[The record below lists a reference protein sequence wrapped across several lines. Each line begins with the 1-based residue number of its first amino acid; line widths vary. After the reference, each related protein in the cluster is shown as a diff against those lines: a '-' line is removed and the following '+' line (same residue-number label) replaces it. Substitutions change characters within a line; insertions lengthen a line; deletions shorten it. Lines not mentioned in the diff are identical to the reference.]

1 MFNPQEN
8 RVNNIESSIVADFR
22 QTLLWPVQL
31 ISENNTQK
39 IQRPWDILKN
49 SNSPWQEIQ
58 DEFSIAKQAFS
69 EVRYQEFVT
78 FMPFAQR
85 FLYGEGKHGR
95 ESGGYG
101 ESPIHIFSRSDISQV
116 RITLKSEAEPI
127 TLKVAHIELYFFYD
141 IDVAFLALEVTG
153 KNIQLKHAMDIL
165 YRLGRTYP
173 NYWEE
178 SGDAGHCAKKIEWLD
193 QSGNQ
198 LSVSDYLEK
207 SRYLAF
213 VKENHVPCVSLHWE
227 FLMRPLVQHYSSQ
240 MGEMRYREI
249 EYQRMPLM
257 GYLAFEDVSKLT
269 RGDLIRLGL
278 VTQPWDSQTLPFT
291 EEFLTNFEKK
301 HCYDRYWDDYKRDPW
316 STTRIMCTGQN
327 FIVVGSQHHRVY
339 TNDKTGI
346 KRNYQ
351 NQYFLLFLI
360 AHFQKAALLMLSD
373 RMVQAISRLNI
384 ENESSIKVFRQSIR
398 NVMGVFLRFTHRYW
412 FESVSDQAVAKDL
425 FSMMHKQL
433 ETADL
438 YEKTRRRIMD
448 MAEYLEGEEIKRQ
461 ADTVVRLTV
470 VTILGLIGTM
480 TSGLLGMNI
489 FDLTSA
495 SAGQKVIYFL
505 SVFIPVTALTF
516 YTVIKSR
523 RLSLFLD
530 ALSSEGSGFGNKLLK
545 LKSVWFGRVED

>member
-1 MFNPQEN
+1 
-8 RVNNIESSIVADFR
+8 VNNIESSIVADFR

-31 ISENNTQK
+31 ISESNNLK
-39 IQRPWDILKN
+39 IQRPWNILKTA
-49 SNSPWQEIQ
+49 NSPWQEIQ
-58 DEFSIAKQAFS
+58 DEFSLAKQNLS

-101 ESPIHIFSRSDISQV
+101 ESPIHIFSRSDVKQV
-116 RITLKSEAEPI
+116 RITLKNEAEPI
-127 TLKVAHIELYFFYD
+127 TLKVGHIELYFFYD
-141 IDVAFLALEVTG
+141 IDVAFLALEVTA
-153 KNIQLKHAMDIL
+153 KNIQLNNAMDIL

-178 SGDAGHCAKKIEWLD
+178 NGDAGHCAKSIEWLD
-193 QSGNQ
+193 KDGVV
-198 LSVSDYLEK
+198 LSRSDYQEK

-227 FLMRPLVQHYSSQ
+227 FLMHPLVQHYSSKT
-240 MGEMRYREI
+240 GEIRYREI

-257 GYLAFEDVSKLT
+257 GYLALEDVSTLT

-291 EEFLTNFEKK
+291 EEFLTHFEKK
-301 HCYDRYWDDYKRDPW
+301 HCYDRYWDDQKRDPW

-327 FIVVGSQHHRVY
+327 FIVVGSQQHRVY

-384 ENESSIKVFRQSIR
+384 ENEDSIKAFRQNIR
-398 NVMGVFLRFTHRYW
+398 NVMGIFLRFTHRYW

-489 FDLTSA
+489 FDFTSA
-495 SAGQKVIYFL
+495 SMSQKCVYFL
-505 SVFIPVTALTF
+505 SIFIPVSALTF

-530 ALSSEGSGFGNKLLK
+530 ALSSENTGIGYKLIK
-545 LKSVWFGRVED
+545 LKNVWFGRPDD

>member
-1 MFNPQEN
+1 
-8 RVNNIESSIVADFR
+8 VNNIESSIVADFR

-31 ISENNTQK
+31 ISESNSQK
-39 IQRPWDILKN
+39 IQRPWDILKAEN
-49 SNSPWQEIQ
+49 CPWQEIQ
-58 DEFSIAKQAFS
+58 DEFSLAKQSLS

-101 ESPIHIFSRSDISQV
+101 ESPLHIFSRSDVTQV
-116 RITLKSEAEPI
+116 RITLKHEKEPI
-127 TLKVAHIELYFFYD
+127 VLKVAHIELYFFFD

-153 KNIQLKHAMDIL
+153 KNIKLNHVMDIL

-178 SGDAGHCAKKIEWLD
+178 NGDAGHCAKSIEWLD
-193 QSGNQ
+193 KQGNV
-198 LSVSDYLEK
+198 LSRSDYQDK
-207 SRYLAF
+207 ARYLAF
-213 VKENHVPCVSLHWE
+213 VKDNHVPCVSLHWE
-227 FLMRPLVQHYSSQ
+227 FLMHPLVQHYSSQ
-240 MGEMRYREI
+240 EGLIRYREI

-257 GYLAFEDVSKLT
+257 AYLAFEDISKLT

-278 VTQPWDSQTLPFT
+278 VTQPWDSETLPFT
-291 EEFLTNFEKK
+291 EEFLSNFEQK
-301 HCYDRYWDDYKRDPW
+301 HCYDRYWDNNRCDLW
-316 STTRIMCTGQN
+316 SSTRIMCTGQN
-327 FIVVGSQHHRVY
+327 FIVVGSQQHHVY

-384 ENESSIKVFRQSIR
+384 EDEDSVKSFRQSIR

-412 FESVSDQAVAKDL
+412 FESVSDQAVAKDV
-425 FSMMHKQL
+425 FTMMHKQL
-433 ETADL
+433 DTLDL
-438 YEKTRRRIMD
+438 FKKTRYRIMD

-489 FDLTSA
+489 FDFSQA
-495 SAGQKVIYFL
+495 SILEKFSYFMAI
-505 SVFIPVTALTF
+505 FIPVGILTF
-516 YTVIKSR
+516 YTVLKSR

-530 ALSSEGSGFGNKLLK
+530 ALSNENTGLLYKLTK
-545 LKSVWFGRVED
+545 LKSVWFGKPED

>member
-1 MFNPQEN
+1 M
-8 RVNNIESSIVADFR
+8 NNIESNIVADFR

-31 ISENNTQK
+31 ISESNSTK
-39 IQRPWDILKN
+39 IQRPWDLLKGEN
-49 SNSPWQEIQ
+49 CPWHEIQ
-58 DEFSIAKQAFS
+58 DEFSLAKQTLS

-101 ESPIHIFSRSDISQV
+101 ESPIHIFSRSDVNQV
-116 RITLKSEAEPI
+116 RITLDYDVAPI
-127 TLKVAHIELYFFYD
+127 VLKVAHIELYFFYD

-153 KNIQLKHAMDIL
+153 QNIQLNHAMDIL

-178 SGDAGHCAKKIEWLD
+178 NGHAGHCAKSIEWLD
-193 QSGNQ
+193 KQGQ
-198 LSVSDYLEK
+198 VLSSSDYEDK
-207 SRYLAF
+207 TRYLAF
-213 VKENHVPCVSLHWE
+213 VKDNHVPCVSLHWE
-227 FLMRPLVQHYSSQ
+227 FLMRPLVQHYSNQ
-240 MGEMRYREI
+240 VGHIRYREI

-257 GYLAFEDVSKLT
+257 AYLAFEDTNKLT

-278 VTQPWDSQTLPFT
+278 VTQPWDSDTLPFT
-291 EEFLTNFEKK
+291 EEFLTNFEEK
-301 HCYDRYWDDYKRDPW
+301 HCYDRYWDNQKLDPW

-327 FIVVGSQHHRVY
+327 FVVVGSQQHRVF
-339 TNDKTGI
+339 TNNKTGI
-346 KRNYQ
+346 KNNYQ

-373 RMVQAISRLNI
+373 RMVQAISRLNL
-384 ENESSIKVFRQSIR
+384 EDEQSIKSFRQNIR

-412 FESVSDQAVAKDL
+412 FESISDQAVSKDL
-425 FSMMHKQL
+425 FNMMHKQL
-433 ETADL
+433 ATVDL
-438 YEKTRRRIMD
+438 FEKTRRRIMD

-470 VTILGLIGTM
+470 VTIFGLIGTM

-489 FDLTSA
+489 FDFTRVSVGMKL
-495 SAGQKVIYFL
+495 VYFMCI
-505 SVFIPVTALTF
+505 FIPVSALTF

-530 ALSSEGSGFGNKLLK
+530 ALSNEGAGLGYKLNKLK
-545 LKSVWFGRVED
+545 KVWFGKTED

>member
-1 MFNPQEN
+1 MA
-8 RVNNIESSIVADFR
+8 NNIETCIVNEFR

-31 ISENNTQK
+31 MSDTSQAK
-39 IQRPWDILKN
+39 IKRPWDILKN
-49 SNSPWQEIQ
+49 TSDTPWREIE
-58 DEFSIAKQAFS
+58 DDFSMATQYLS
-69 EVRYQEFVT
+69 ELRYQEFVT

-101 ESPIHIFSRSDISQV
+101 ESPIHIFTRNDVSQV
-116 RITLKSEAEPI
+116 RIKLTNEAAPI
-127 TLKVAHIELYFFYD
+127 VLKVAHIELYFFYD
-141 IDVAFLALEVTG
+141 IDIAFLALEVTG
-153 KNIQLKHAMDIL
+153 KDIKLQHAMDTL

-178 SGDAGHCAKKIEWLD
+178 SGDAGHCAKSIEWLD
-193 QSGNQ
+193 KNDQV
-198 LSVSDYLEK
+198 LSSSDYQDK

-213 VKENHVPCVSLHWE
+213 VKDNHVPCVSLHWE

-240 MGEMRYREI
+240 AGEIRYREI

-257 GYLAFEDVSKLT
+257 GYFAFENITELT

-278 VTQPWDSQTLPFT
+278 VTQPWDSDSLPFT
-291 EEFLTNFEKK
+291 EEFLADFEKK
-301 HCYDRYWDDYKRDPW
+301 HCYDRYWDHQKSDPW

-327 FIVVGSQHHRVY
+327 FVVVGSQQHRVF
-339 TNDKTGI
+339 TNNKTGI
-346 KRNYQ
+346 KNNYQ

-373 RMVQAISRLNI
+373 RMVQAISRLNL
-384 ENESSIKVFRQSIR
+384 EDEHSIKVFRQNIR
-398 NVMGVFLRFTHRYW
+398 SVMGVFLRFTHRYW
-412 FESVSDQAVAKDL
+412 FETISDQAVSKDL
-425 FSMMHKQL
+425 FNMMHKQL
-433 ETADL
+433 GTADL
-438 YEKTRRRIMD
+438 FEKTRRRIMD

-470 VTILGLIGTM
+470 VTIFGLIGTM
-480 TSGLLGMNI
+480 TSGILGMNI
-489 FDLTSA
+489 FDFTQISA
-495 SAGQKVIYFL
+495 SLKLIYFMCI
-505 SVFIPVTALTF
+505 FIPVSTLTF

-530 ALSSEGSGFGNKLLK
+530 ALSNESAGLKYKLSK
-545 LKSVWFGRVED
+545 LKKVWFGKVDD